1 MKAWANSQRRDNMKI
16 PEKHSTSF
24 YVYEH
29 LRNDI
34 GTIFY
39 VGKGVG
45 NRSNVSSKRN
55 QHWKRIV
62 AKSGG
67 FSVRITTKNLDEE
80 LAFLAEMERI
90 DQLKK
95 LGVNLC
101 NMTDG
106 GEGLSGYVVPDD
118 VRQKLRKRM
127 LGNKLTFGKKF
138 SDLTKEK
145 MSSVLIGNKRSLGRM
160 HSQETKEKMSKAMLG
175 KQKARVVCPHCLK
188 EGGLGAMYRW
198 HFDNCNHRK

>member
-1 MKAWANSQRRDNMKI
+1 MQI
-16 PEKHSTSF
+16 PENHSTSF

-29 LRNDI
+29 LRNDT
-34 GTIFY
+34 GAIFY

-45 NRSNVSSKRN
+45 KRSNLSSRRN

-62 AKSGG
+62 SKSGG

-90 DQLKK
+90 DQLRK

-127 LGNKLTFGKKF
+127 LGNKLTFGKKL

-145 MSSVLIGNKRSLGRM
+145 MSAALIGNKRSVGRI
-160 HSQETKEKMSKAMLG
+160 HGQETKEKMSKAKLG
-175 KQKARVVCPHCLK
+175 KQKTLVVCPHCLK
-188 EGGLGAMYRW
+188 EGGVGAMHRW

>member
-1 MKAWANSQRRDNMKI
+1 MKI
-16 PEKHSTSF
+16 PDKHSTSF

-29 LRNDI
+29 LRIDT

-39 VGKGVG
+39 VGKGIG
-45 NRSNVSSKRN
+45 NRAKLSSRRN

-67 FSVRITTKNLDEE
+67 FYVRIAIGNLDEE

-106 GEGLSGYVVPDD
+106 GEGLSGHVVSDQ
-118 VRQKLRKRM
+118 VRQKLRQRM
-127 LGNKLTFGKKF
+127 LGNKFTFGKKF
-138 SDLTKEK
+138 SDSTREK
-145 MSSVLIGNKRSLGRM
+145 MSALLIGNKRSVGRV
-160 HSQETKEKMSKAMLG
+160 HSQETKEKMSAAHIG
-175 KQKARVVCPHCLK
+175 KQKAKVVCPHCFK
-188 EGGLGAMYRW
+188 KGGLGAMYRW
-198 HFDNCNHRK
+198 HFDNCNYRKKS